1 MSYFIEFNLIFPSI
15 DNLNIRKEEI
25 PEKYF
30 AAPSPQGSSSRL
42 NHNVAKSDHK
52 RERDTIL
59 KTVKIIYVNC
69 RLRNEHE
76 SVQA

>member
-1 MSYFIEFNLIFPSI
+1 MAYVQTDCTQANKSFVRSVSLEVAVRILHQS
-15 DNLNIRKEEI
+15 
-25 PEKYF
+25 
-30 AAPSPQGSSSRL
+30 SPINVADRNEGNGEGSSSRL

-69 RLRNEHE
+69 
-76 SVQA
+76 